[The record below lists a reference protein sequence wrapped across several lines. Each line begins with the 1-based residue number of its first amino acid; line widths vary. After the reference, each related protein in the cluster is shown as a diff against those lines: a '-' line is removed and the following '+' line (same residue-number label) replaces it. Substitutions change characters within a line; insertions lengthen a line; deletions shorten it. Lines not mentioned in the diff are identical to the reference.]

1 MTDAYMDYL
10 FDESRVVGHAEYIAF
25 PQTEEELVTV
35 VRYCD
40 AHNLPLTAQGGLT
53 GLTGGASPDGGLILN
68 LSKMNR
74 ILGLRKGADGCYY
87 LRVEPGILL
96 TQVRKALSEKAFD
109 ITDWDTASVEALRDL
124 KPGELFFSPDPTETT
139 ASLGGMAACNAS
151 GARSLLYGATRVYVH
166 GLRAV
171 LADGRVTEVTRGRDR
186 AQGRSFRLPC
196 TDGTFLEGTIPDF
209 DTPKPV
215 SYTHLDVYKRQV
227 K

>member
-1 MTDAYMDYL
+1 MTDAYTDYL

-151 GARSLLYGATRVYVH
+151 GARSLLYGTQLHRNRN
-166 GLRAV
+166 GCR
-171 LADGRVTEVTRGRDR
+171 
-186 AQGRSFRLPC
+186 
-196 TDGTFLEGTIPDF
+196 
-209 DTPKPV
+209 
-215 SYTHLDVYKRQV
+215 KRKFTMGKECLKYNSLCIQ
-227 K
+227 